1 MNLSLNGSSMD
12 CDDQPFTVVENEQ
25 LRKIFRLLFPNIKTI
40 SADTAR
46 NDIIDAFKE
55 ERNKIQNI
63 LQNAPGHLAFTLD
76 AWTFS
81 NFLSFLE
88 ITVHWISQNWELKEI
103 LIDFCKLSGPHSGE
117 NLFQTFIQCCDDMRI
132 LTKIYNMDTG
142 IINDDEEVTTWVNN
156 DKKIYMKKFFDQFHD
171 VYDVFLAEVVKCKK
185 IEEYIDLEKSI
196 ILRVGSVS
204 KPGKIPIRLNKPETK
219 VPAVYYFLSLFLI
232 KFAGVHVETSLE
244 DLEKGLAESALTNE
258 LVIQDLENRIRNLEA
273 EVIAKE

>member
-1 MNLSLNGSSMD
+1 
-12 CDDQPFTVVENEQ
+12 
-25 LRKIFRLLFPNIKTI
+25 
-40 SADTAR
+40 
-46 NDIIDAFKE
+46 
-55 ERNKIQNI
+55 
-63 LQNAPGHLAFTLD
+63 
-76 AWTFS
+76 
-81 NFLSFLE
+81 
-88 ITVHWISQNWELKEI
+88 
-103 LIDFCKLSGPHSGE
+103 
-117 NLFQTFIQCCDDMRI
+117 
-132 LTKIYNMDTG
+132 MDTG

-244 DLEKGLAESALTNE
+244 VLLRQFQKIIEDLEKGLAESALTNE